1 VENSVKWT
9 MNFGA
14 HNQRARLLAAR
25 ILSLNTMYDNLL
37 R

>member
-1 VENSVKWT
+1 

-14 HNQRARLLAAR
+14 HNQRARLLAVR
-25 ILSLNTMYDNLL
+25 ILSPNTMYDNLL